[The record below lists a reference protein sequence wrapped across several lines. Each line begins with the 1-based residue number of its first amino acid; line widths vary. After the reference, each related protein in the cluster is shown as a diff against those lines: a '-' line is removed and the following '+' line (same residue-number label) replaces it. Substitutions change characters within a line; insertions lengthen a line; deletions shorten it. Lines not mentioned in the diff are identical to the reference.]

1 MTLVS
6 TKNITTFAPLLKI
19 TGDGSPHRKFF
30 EIPDFSAG
38 VAQLAR
44 AADL

>member
-1 MTLVS
+1 L
-6 TKNITTFAPLLKI
+6 TTFAPLLKI
-19 TGDGSPHRKFF
+19 TGDELIRRKFF
-30 EIPDFSAG
+30 EIPDFTAG

>member
-1 MTLVS
+1 MENL
-6 TKNITTFAPLLKI
+6 TTFAPLLKL
-19 TGDGSPHRKFF
+19 TEGEKSRQKFF
-30 EIPDFSAG
+30 EIPDFTAG